1 MYHILFI
8 SYILFI
14 FIGSI
19 FQIIKYN
26 LIALG
31 LYLLQR
37 KIKICRKLLR
47 MIRKLCYPEISI
59 DQSGD
64 ELFYDLFQSYFDMFQ
79 PSSFVPPPSSSSSSS
94 SIYSESKISC
104 SLLLLQQLIHE

>member
-1 MYHILFI
+1 
-8 SYILFI
+8 
-14 FIGSI
+14 
-19 FQIIKYN
+19 
-26 LIALG
+26 
-31 LYLLQR
+31 
-37 KIKICRKLLR
+37 

-79 PSSFVPPPSSSSSSS
+79 PSSLSSSSSS

>member
-1 MYHILFI
+1 
-8 SYILFI
+8 
-14 FIGSI
+14 
-19 FQIIKYN
+19 
-26 LIALG
+26 
-31 LYLLQR
+31 
-37 KIKICRKLLR
+37 
-47 MIRKLCYPEISI
+47 MIRKLCYPEIGI

-79 PSSFVPPPSSSSSSS
+79 PSSFVPSSSSS

>member
-1 MYHILFI
+1 
-8 SYILFI
+8 
-14 FIGSI
+14 
-19 FQIIKYN
+19 
-26 LIALG
+26 
-31 LYLLQR
+31 
-37 KIKICRKLLR
+37 

-79 PSSFVPPPSSSSSSS
+79 PSSSSSSSSSS